1 MKTEIEIDMY
11 ADISAE
17 GITRALYLGEACEPN
32 FEGLETWEEIVERN
46 IGYHTIPDNTISP
59 MELIELD
66 KTVAGLEYA
75 LALFRT
81 KMGDLTVTVT
91 T

>member
-1 MKTEIEIDMY
+1 MKAEIEIDMY
-11 ADISAE
+11 TDISAE
-17 GITRALYLGEACEPN
+17 GIQRTLYVGDSDGAYEDVES
-32 FEGLETWEEIVERN
+32 WEEIVERN

-91 T
+91 K